1 MAATIKDIANLTGL
15 GLATISK
22 YLNGGS
28 VRPKNKEAIEAAIK
42 ELNFTVNGFAR
53 GLKTSQSKT
62 IGIVIDELSNVFIT
76 SIVTVIVDI
85 LWEHGYAAIV
95 CDSRTD
101 EMRECEAVESL
112 VSRMVDGIISMSV
125 CQDGRHLRPA
135 IEKKLPIVLV
145 DRALNH
151 SIHYDAIDAV
161 IVDNVQAAQSATELL
176 IANGHEKIGILVG
189 ASDMF
194 TAQQR
199 LLGYRQALINRGF
212 CPDDRYIQHCSQT
225 VVGGQEGMK
234 KLLARRDDMT
244 AVLVTNYE
252 TTLGALIA
260 LKETE
265 HNLPQDLS
273 FVGFDIGS
281 GELHLTQLI
290 QPRPTVVTQPLAEI
304 GRKAAELIIDRLNGA
319 GGGGSR
325 TITLSTTLQQGESVR
340 NLSIGK

>member
-22 YLNGGS
+22 YLNGGT
-28 VRPKNKEAIEAAIK
+28 VRPQNREAIEAAIK

-101 EMRECEAVESL
+101 ERRECEAVEAL
-112 VSRMVDGIISMSV
+112 VGRMVDGIISMSV

-151 SIHYDAIDAV
+151 SIRYDAIDAV
-161 IVDNVQAAQSATELL
+161 IVDNVRAAQAATELL
-176 IANGHEKIGILVG
+176 IANGHEKIGMVVG
-189 ASDMF
+189 SSEMF

-199 LLGYRQALINRGF
+199 LLGYRQALISHGI
-212 CPDDRYIQHCSQT
+212 CPDDRYIQHCDQT
-225 VVGGQEGMK
+225 VFGGEEATK
-234 KLLARRDDMT
+234 KLLAQHNDMT
-244 AVLVTNYE
+244 ALLVTNYE

-260 LKETE
+260 VNEAE
-265 HNLPQDLS
+265 RMIPNDLS
-273 FVGFDIGS
+273 FVGFDIGG
-281 GELHLTQLI
+281 GELYLTRLMN
-290 QPRPTVVTQPLAEI
+290 PKPTVVSQPLEEI
-304 GRKAAELIIDRLNGA
+304 GRRTAELMIERLNSSRSIN
-319 GGGGSR
+319 SR
-325 TITLSTTLQQGESVR
+325 TVMLSTTLQEGASVR
-340 NLSIGK
+340 NITAG